1 MTLRST
7 VSFPARGGTVVVSI
21 IAWAAAVAITTLA
34 LVIIDSFLV
43 VDHLV
48 VAYLLPAAIIAVY
61 YGSTLAFL
69 ASLASG
75 LSAAYFLFPPKFSL
89 YIANPVHI
97 AELGFFM
104 LLALTASK
112 AAAVVARDIGR
123 KKPLAWQPRSG
134 PRPLRHP
141 PSQRD
146 GARADAP
153 AVPPPPLRA
162 PPLR

>member
-7 VSFPARGGTVVVSI
+7 VSFQSRGGYLVVPI
-21 IAWAAAVAITTLA
+21 IASAIAIAITTLA

-61 YGSTLAFL
+61 FGSTLAFL
-69 ASLASG
+69 ASFASG
-75 LSAAYFLFPPKFSL
+75 LLAAFFLFPPKLSL

-104 LLALTASK
+104 LLALIASK
-112 AAAVVARDIGR
+112 AVAVVAYDIR
-123 KKPLAWQPRSG
+123 KKKPI
-134 PRPLRHP
+134 
-141 PSQRD
+141 
-146 GARADAP
+146 
-153 AVPPPPLRA
+153 V
-162 PPLR
+162 

>member
-1 MTLRST
+1 MLPST
-7 VSFPARGGTVVVSI
+7 TPFERLNPDLVVA
-21 IAWAAAVAITTLA
+21 IAASAAAIAITTIA
-34 LVIIDSFLV
+34 LIVVDSLLV

-48 VAYLLPAAIIAVY
+48 IGYLLPAAVIAVY
-61 YGSTLAFL
+61 FGSTYAFL

-75 LSAAYFLFPPKFSL
+75 FAAAYFLFPPKFSL

-123 KKPLAWQPRSG
+123 KKPIA
-134 PRPLRHP
+134 
-141 PSQRD
+141 
-146 GARADAP
+146 
-153 AVPPPPLRA
+153 
-162 PPLR
+162 